1 MRRTT
6 GLIALTA
13 TLTFMLA
20 GCQSHQ
26 AKVDALQKEYDQL
39 NQQFA
44 KDCSAE
50 YLKVPPT
57 LSPKC
62 TDESKKTGRSRQ
74 TASRGTRK
82 AVIIRE
88 EPMLKQF
95 ILSALIAERSADILC
110 PIWLGHRVR
119 SNPVGPCRPTDSP
132 GKPALHH
139 HCRDQHGTSSAPTT
153 SHKRWPTSRRRFTP
167 PTPILGR
174 QQWTILTQPQIPMGT
189 QFRG

>member
-57 LSPKC
+57 LSQKC
-62 TDESKKTGRSRQ
+62 ADESKKLGEAGKRVQ
-74 TASRGTRK
+74 
-82 AVIIRE
+82 E
-88 EPMLKQF
+88 ERAKQ
-95 ILSALIAERSADILC
+95 
-110 PIWLGHRVR
+110 
-119 SNPVGPCRPTDSP
+119 
-132 GKPALHH
+132 
-139 HCRDQHGTSSAPTT
+139 
-153 SHKRWPTSRRRFTP
+153 
-167 PTPILGR
+167 
-174 QQWTILTQPQIPMGT
+174 
-189 QFRG
+189 

>member
-26 AKVDALQKEYDQL
+26 AKVDALLKEYDQL

-62 TDESKKTGRSRQ
+62 TDESKKLGEAGKRLQ
-74 TASRGTRK
+74 
-82 AVIIRE
+82 E
-88 EPMLKQF
+88 ER
-95 ILSALIAERSADILC
+95 A
-110 PIWLGHRVR
+110 
-119 SNPVGPCRPTDSP
+119 
-132 GKPALHH
+132 
-139 HCRDQHGTSSAPTT
+139 
-153 SHKRWPTSRRRFTP
+153 
-167 PTPILGR
+167 
-174 QQWTILTQPQIPMGT
+174 QQ
-189 QFRG
+189 